1 MKRLSLAFYL
11 FLVFASGLL
20 VGGIGYRLYST
31 EATAKARTE
40 QRRGRSS
47 SEEWRARYTKAM
59 TERLALSEI
68 QVRELNVI
76 LDRTKGRF
84 DELEKELHDSSRPQR
99 KAIIEQQIAEINA
112 MLDPEQRTEHEKWVE
127 ERAAKRRKDGHRKGP
142 PPPRK

>member
-40 QRRGRSS
+40 ERGGRHSAK
-47 SEEWRARYTKAM
+47 EWRARFTKAM
-59 TERLALSEI
+59 IERLTLDEN

-84 DELEKELHDSSRPQR
+84 DELEKELHNSSRPQR
-99 KAIIEQQIAEINA
+99 RAIIEKQIAEINA
-112 MLDPEQRTEHEKWVE
+112 MLDQEQQAEYEKWLE
-127 ERAAKRRKDGHRKGP
+127 ERAAKRRKDGRKGP